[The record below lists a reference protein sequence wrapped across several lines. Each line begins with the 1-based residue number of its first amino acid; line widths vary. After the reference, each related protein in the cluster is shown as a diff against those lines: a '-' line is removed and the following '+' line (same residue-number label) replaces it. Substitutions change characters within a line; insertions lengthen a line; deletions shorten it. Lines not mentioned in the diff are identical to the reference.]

1 MNIQHHLDRYK
12 YSKGQFKGDAPAD
25 PTLRHKSHF
34 RVLADA
40 RRVRFHGTD
49 ILTLTDS
56 TVHLD
61 AGGWVSSPTTRD
73 ALRFAVHRFTNIRG
87 FYIHRP
93 SVPSQRDIPNQH
105 LLAYTRP
112 DGSKVHTCWHDNLAI
127 DLTTLLPINPM
138 PIMYR
143 RADLSARRAA
153 RAAMHTFLQAL
164 PILTMPTLDAAT
176 RAAAHHALPREVM
189 QAIANPTPICSRVLR
204 EAASDLTRADLWPHM
219 ATCLAIYHTRLD
231 TPAELRS
238 YFARIAVLDLT
249 IDAPVPTHD

>member
-12 YSKGQFKGDAPAD
+12 YTKGQFAGDAPAD
-25 PTLRHKSHF
+25 PSMRHKSHF

-49 ILTLTDS
+49 ILTLTD
-56 TVHLD
+56 TTIHLC
-61 AGGWVSSPTTRD
+61 AGGWASSPTTRD
-73 ALRFAVHRFTNIRG
+73 ALRYAVERFTNIRS
-87 FYIHRP
+87 FYIHSPR
-93 SVPSQRDIPNQH
+93 VPSQRDIPGQY

-112 DGSKVHTCWHDNLAI
+112 DGSRVQTRWHDDLAI
-127 DLTTLLPINPM
+127 DLATLLPLNPQ

-143 RADLSARRAA
+143 RADLAARREA

-176 RAAAHHALPREVM
+176 RAAAHHALPREIMHAV
-189 QAIANPTPICSRVLR
+189 ADPTPIRSRVLR
-204 EAASDLTRADLWPHM
+204 ELASDPTRADLWPHV
-219 ATCLAIYHTRLD
+219 ATFLSIYHTRLD

-238 YFARIAVLDLT
+238 FFARIAVLDLT